1 MNTSHASTV
10 VGETLKIAGALNLA
24 NMPRI
29 LAETAA
35 YASQEKLPDFL
46 SIDFA
51 DVTDI
56 DSSAVSLLL
65 HWRREAQRLDKA
77 LQYAHLPANLKALA
91 ELYGVDEMIH
101 CPLQKQKNTP
111 AA

>member
-10 VGETLKIAGALNLA
+10 VGETMKIAGALNLTS
-24 NMPRI
+24 MPRI
-29 LAETAA
+29 LAETTA
-35 YASQEKLPDFL
+35 YASQSVLPDHL

-65 HWRREAQRLDKA
+65 HWRREALRLDKA
-77 LQYAHLPANLKALA
+77 LRYGNLPANLVSLA
-91 ELYGVDEMIH
+91 ELYGVDGLIH
-101 CPLQKQKNTP
+101 CPFQKQKNAP